1 MHVTAP
7 LSRESSIQS
16 LRPLVEAALA
26 RSRAL
31 LPAEVGLS
39 SALSD
44 APLGV
49 RGNARQLEQVL
60 VSLCTVAWLALGAE
74 SGRVV
79 VTMDEVILDE
89 VVLDDE
95 AAQLLGGLPPRRYAR
110 LCVSNSA
117 QGFDDAV
124 PVANCEPRL
133 PSAPHSEEAR
143 LGMTVVREIISAHHG
158 TFTFQHTVDQG
169 TTYEIYLPVVAAPV
183 AIPTSA
189 DEFVDTRPGQP
200 AHVLYVDDYEP
211 MRLLVS
217 EMLQDAGCEVS
228 CYRRPQD
235 ALAAVQADPQGFD
248 LVATDQYMPEMSGIN
263 FALALKNIRPGLP
276 VAIISGYV
284 DEDLKRRAL
293 EAGARLVLKKSDSL
307 DMLCEELLQ
316 LLEAA

>member
-1 MHVTAP
+1 
-7 LSRESSIQS
+7 
-16 LRPLVEAALA
+16 
-26 RSRAL
+26 
-31 LPAEVGLS
+31 
-39 SALSD
+39 
-44 APLGV
+44 
-49 RGNARQLEQVL
+49 
-60 VSLCTVAWLALGAE
+60 
-74 SGRVV
+74 
-79 VTMDEVILDE
+79 
-89 VVLDDE
+89 
-95 AAQLLGGLPPRRYAR
+95 
-110 LCVSNSA
+110 
-117 QGFDDAV
+117 
-124 PVANCEPRL
+124 
-133 PSAPHSEEAR
+133 
-143 LGMTVVREIISAHHG
+143 
-158 TFTFQHTVDQG
+158 
-169 TTYEIYLPVVAAPV
+169 
-183 AIPTSA
+183 
-189 DEFVDTRPGQP
+189 QP